1 MLQNRLRL
9 VLLDRL
15 GHHVQD
21 VVHHRGTQ
29 LQVVVRFDTLLRDSL
44 GDTLAVSTFELTREK
59 IAKPSFEKR
68 DNSTHEEQPDTPTGS
83 PEPTTWAFT
92 DRAGVE
98 TIIDQVLEVLRHAY
112 LPHELVLVAV
122 HARQSTN
129 VREYIL
135 QGVR

>member
-59 IAKPSFEKR
+59 IAKPGKQNFR
-68 DNSTHEEQPDTPTGS
+68 QRVDTA
-83 PEPTTWAFT
+83 TTT
-92 DRAGVE
+92 L
-98 TIIDQVLEVLRHAY
+98 TI
-112 LPHELVLVAV
+112 
-122 HARQSTN
+122 
-129 VREYIL
+129 VREEG
-135 QGVR
+135 QFHA